1 MSNNLPEREYLVPE
15 MNVKEIGRLI
25 RQARKKQGFTQK
37 EAAGYLNV
45 GVRFLSEL
53 ENGKPTLQTEK
64 VIEVLTQLGYELVI
78 IPRSHGKLLRRIK
91 EELGEK

>member
-1 MSNNLPEREYLVPE
+1 
-15 MNVKEIGRLI
+15 MNVKEIGGLV

-53 ENGKPTLQTEK
+53 ENGKPTTQTGK
-64 VIEVLTQLGYELVI
+64 VIELLAQLGYELVI
-78 IPRSHGKLLRRIK
+78 IPRSHVKLLRQVK

>member
-1 MSNNLPEREYLVPE
+1 VVPE
-15 MNVKEIGRLI
+15 MNVKEIGRLV
-25 RQARKKQGFTQK
+25 RQARKKQGFTQQ

-53 ENGKPTLQTEK
+53 ENGKPTLQTGK
-64 VIEVLTQLGYELVI
+64 VIEVLAQLGYELVI
-78 IPRSHGKLLRRIK
+78 VPRFHVKLLRRIK